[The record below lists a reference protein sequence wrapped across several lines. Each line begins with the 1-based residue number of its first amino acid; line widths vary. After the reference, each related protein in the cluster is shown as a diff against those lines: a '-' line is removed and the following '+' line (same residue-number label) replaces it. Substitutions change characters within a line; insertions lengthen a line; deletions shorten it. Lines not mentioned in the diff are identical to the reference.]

1 MYSYGRNDYSWLD
14 INSITSIRPFP
25 PPPPS
30 TPQAPGAPRYYFAIC
45 DYNPGDSDEN
55 GISLTDGQEVEVI
68 GINQFGWWWVR
79 ATSASSGETEEGW
92 VPASYLKVFSK
103 RDQL

>member
-1 MYSYGRNDYSWLD
+1 LSQSQ
-14 INSITSIRPFP
+14 FP
-25 PPPPS
+25 PSIHPYIPHS
-30 TPQAPGAPRYYFAIC
+30 LQAPGAPRYYFAIC
-45 DYNPGDSDEN
+45 DYNPGDSDDN

-103 RDQL
+103 RDQVI